1 MSEFGAEHHAASE
14 EEIRE
19 IKGALLEDTIRTLRP
34 AEPLCVRETA
44 TVHDAVAAMLA
55 KRQAGVLVI
64 DADGRLTGIFT
75 ERDVLTRVVGRDL
88 DTRLTPLSAVM
99 TRNPEAV
106 SPRDRIA
113 YALNRMS
120 VAGYRTIPVVDAETR
135 PIGVVTVTD
144 FIRWLVDLFPEA
156 VTPTAPPND
165 APMAAEAAAISSSAW
180 IVRIRKRRD
189 LARAVVRF
197 AGDSGDGMQLT
208 GEQFTLES
216 AVAGSDL
223 ATLPNFPAEIRAP
236 AGTLFGVSSFQ
247 LQFGSQRVYTPGDRL
262 DCLVAMNPAALK
274 VHLDDLKPGGLL
286 IVNTTAFDRRN
297 LDKAGYA
304 ANPLDDPTLA
314 ERYRLHKVDMT
325 ALTLE
330 AIRDLPLNTK
340 EKDRTKNFFALGLV
354 SWIYTRP
361 LDPTLDWIKK
371 KFAKNATIAEAN
383 ARVLKA
389 GHAFG
394 ETAEIFSECYQLE
407 PAEMAPGLYRAMT
420 GNRALAWGLLAAAE
434 RSKVP
439 IVYGAY
445 PITPASGILE
455 ELAMHKRFRI
465 RTIQAEDEIA
475 AASAAIGASFGGAV
489 GVTASSGPGIALKG
503 EAIGLAVTAEL
514 PLVIFDIQR
523 GGPSTGL
530 PTKTEQADLMQ
541 ALYGRNSEA
550 PVVVLAPATPGDCF
564 FIAYEAVRIAI
575 KYMVP
580 VIVLS
585 DGFLANG
592 SEPWRIPDPNTLPPI
607 EVHFRTD
614 PDGFLPYLRDPA
626 TLGRPWVR
634 PGTPGLEHRIGGIEK
649 QDGTGDISYDPD
661 NHDHMVRTRA
671 EKVRRV
677 AQEIPP
683 TSINGPATGD
693 LLVVGWGGTYG
704 AITAAVERSQAD
716 GKTVASVHLRHL
728 NPLPPDLGHILRE
741 YRRVLVPE
749 INSGQLV
756 RVLRAEY
763 LVDAVGFNRVRGL
776 PLATEDICD
785 TINQLVEG
793 HS

>member
-1 MSEFGAEHHAASE
+1 MSETAA
-14 EEIRE
+14 
-19 IKGALLEDTIRTLRP
+19 P
-34 AEPLCVRETA
+34 V
-44 TVHDAVAAMLA
+44 
-55 KRQAGVLVI
+55 AGVQKV
-64 DADGRLTGIFT
+64 RK
-75 ERDVLTRVVGRDL
+75 DL
-88 DTRLTPLSAVM
+88 D
-99 TRNPEAV
+99 
-106 SPRDRIA
+106 
-113 YALNRMS
+113 
-120 VAGYRTIPVVDAETR
+120 
-135 PIGVVTVTD
+135 
-144 FIRWLVDLFPEA
+144 
-156 VTPTAPPND
+156 
-165 APMAAEAAAISSSAW
+165 
-180 IVRIRKRRD
+180 
-189 LARAVVRF
+189 RAVIRF

-208 GEQFTLES
+208 GEQFTTES
-216 AVAGSDL
+216 AWAGNDI

-274 VHLDDLKPGGLL
+274 VHLRDLKAGGLL
-286 IVNTTAFDRRN
+286 IVNTSAFDKRN
-297 LDKAGYA
+297 LDKAGYPS
-304 ANPLDDPTLA
+304 NPLDEASLG

-325 ALTLE
+325 GLTLK
-330 AIRDLPLNTK
+330 AVQDLDLNTK

-361 LDPTLDWIKK
+361 LEPTLDWIKK
-371 KFAKNATIAEAN
+371 RFAKNPAFAEAN
-383 ARVLKA
+383 TRVLKA

-394 ETAEIFSECYQLE
+394 ETAEIFSEHYTVE

-434 RSKVP
+434 RSKVR

-445 PITPASGILE
+445 PITPASSILE
-455 ELAMHKRFRI
+455 ELAMHKRFGV

-475 AASAAIGASFGGAV
+475 AVTAAIGASFGGAI
-489 GVTASSGPGIALKG
+489 GVTGSSGPGIALKG
-503 EAIGLAVTAEL
+503 EGIGLAVTAEL

-541 ALYGRNSEA
+541 ALYGRNSES
-550 PVVVLAPATPGDCF
+550 PVVVIAPATPGDCF
-564 FIAYEAVRIAI
+564 YIAYEAVRIAA

-580 VIVLS
+580 VMVLS

-592 SEPWRIPDPNTLPPI
+592 SEPWLIPDPATLPPI
-607 EVHFRTD
+607 DIEYRTERE
-614 PDGFLPYLRDPA
+614 GFFPYLRDPA
-626 TLGRPWVR
+626 TLARPWVR
-634 PGTPGLEHRIGGIEK
+634 PGTPGLEHRIGGLEK
-649 QDGTGDISYDPD
+649 QDVTGNISYDAE
-661 NHDHMVRTRA
+661 NHDHMVRMRA

-704 AITAAVERSQAD
+704 AITAAVERAQTD
-716 GKTVASVHLRHL
+716 GKSVASIHLRYL

-741 YRRVLVPE
+741 YRKVLVPE
-749 INSGQLV
+749 INLGQLV
-756 RVLRAEY
+756 RILRAEY

-776 PLATEDICD
+776 PLASDEIYE
-785 TINQLVEG
+785 TIQQLLGERQ
-793 HS
+793 

>member
-1 MSEFGAEHHAASE
+1 MSETAAPAAGARKTR
-14 EEIRE
+14 RE
-19 IKGALLEDTIRTLRP
+19 
-34 AEPLCVRETA
+34 
-44 TVHDAVAAMLA
+44 
-55 KRQAGVLVI
+55 
-64 DADGRLTGIFT
+64 
-75 ERDVLTRVVGRDL
+75 
-88 DTRLTPLSAVM
+88 
-99 TRNPEAV
+99 
-106 SPRDRIA
+106 
-113 YALNRMS
+113 
-120 VAGYRTIPVVDAETR
+120 
-135 PIGVVTVTD
+135 
-144 FIRWLVDLFPEA
+144 
-156 VTPTAPPND
+156 
-165 APMAAEAAAISSSAW
+165 
-180 IVRIRKRRD
+180 

-208 GEQFTLES
+208 GEQFTTES
-216 AVAGSDL
+216 AWAGNDL

-274 VHLDDLKPGGLL
+274 VHLSDLKAGGLL
-286 IVNTTAFDRRN
+286 IVNTAAFDKRN
-297 LDKAGYA
+297 LDKAGYP
-304 ANPLDDPTLA
+304 ANPLDDATLA
-314 ERYRLHKVDMT
+314 ERSRLHNVDMT
-325 ALTLE
+325 SLTLQ
-330 AIRDLPLNTK
+330 AIQDLPLNTK

-361 LDPTLDWIKK
+361 LEPTLDWIRK
-371 KFAKNATIAEAN
+371 KFVKNPTVAEAN
-383 ARVLKA
+383 TRVLKA

-394 ETAEIFSECYQLE
+394 ETAEIFGEHYE
-407 PAEMAPGLYRAMT
+407 IERAEMAPGLYRAMT

-434 RSKVP
+434 RSKLP

-455 ELAMHKRFRI
+455 ELAMHKRFRV

-475 AASAAIGASFGGAV
+475 AVTAAIGASFGGAV

-503 EAIGLAVTAEL
+503 EGIGLAVMAEL

-541 ALYGRNSEA
+541 ALYGRNSES
-550 PVVVLAPATPGDCF
+550 PIVVLAPATPGDCF
-564 FIAYEAVRIAI
+564 YIAYEAVRIAT

-580 VIVLS
+580 VMVLS
-585 DGFLANG
+585 DGYLANG
-592 SEPWRIPDPNTLPPI
+592 SEPWPIPDVGTLPPI
-607 EVHFRTD
+607 ELEFRTERE
-614 PDGFLPYLRDPA
+614 GFYPYLRDPA
-626 TLGRPWVR
+626 TLARPWVR
-634 PGTPGLEHRIGGIEK
+634 PGTPGLEHRIGGLEK
-649 QDGTGDISYDPD
+649 QDVTGNISYDAD

-704 AITAAVERSQAD
+704 AITAAVERAQAD
-716 GKTVASVHLRHL
+716 GKSVASIHLRYL

-741 YRRVLVPE
+741 YRKVLVPE

-763 LVDAVGFNRVRGL
+763 LIDAVGFNRVRGM
-776 PLATEDICD
+776 PLATDDIGEA
-785 TINQLVEG
+785 INQLSG
-793 HS
+793 SAS

>member
-1 MSEFGAEHHAASE
+1 MA
-14 EEIRE
+14 
-19 IKGALLEDTIRTLRP
+19 
-34 AEPLCVRETA
+34 PLTGVAKRVRE
-44 TVHDAVAAMLA
+44 
-55 KRQAGVLVI
+55 
-64 DADGRLTGIFT
+64 LT
-75 ERDVLTRVVGRDL
+75 
-88 DTRLTPLSAVM
+88 
-99 TRNPEAV
+99 
-106 SPRDRIA
+106 
-113 YALNRMS
+113 
-120 VAGYRTIPVVDAETR
+120 
-135 PIGVVTVTD
+135 
-144 FIRWLVDLFPEA
+144 
-156 VTPTAPPND
+156 
-165 APMAAEAAAISSSAW
+165 
-180 IVRIRKRRD
+180 
-189 LARAVVRF
+189 RAVVRF

-208 GEQFTLES
+208 GEQFTTES
-216 AVAGSDL
+216 AWAGNDI
-223 ATLPNFPAEIRAP
+223 ATLPNYPAEIRAP

-274 VHLDDLKPGGLL
+274 VHLRDLKPGGLL
-286 IVNTTAFDRRN
+286 IVNTSAFDKRN

-304 ANPLDDPTLA
+304 QNPLEDPALA

-330 AIRDLPLNTK
+330 AVKDLPLNQK
-340 EKDRTKNFFALGLV
+340 EKERTKNFFALGLV

-361 LDPTLDWIKK
+361 LEPTLAWISKR
-371 KFAKNATIAEAN
+371 FAKIAAVAEAN
-383 ARVLKA
+383 TRVLKA

-394 ETAEIFSECYQLE
+394 ETAEIFAEHYTVE
-407 PAEMAPGLYRAMT
+407 AADMPAGLYRAMT

-434 RSKVP
+434 RSKLP

-445 PITPASGILE
+445 PITPASSILE

-465 RTIQAEDEIA
+465 RTVQAEDEIA
-475 AASAAIGASFGGAV
+475 AVTSAIGASFGGAI
-489 GVTASSGPGIALKG
+489 GVTGSSGPGIALKG

-514 PLVIFDIQR
+514 PLVVFNIQR
-523 GGPSTGL
+523 AGPSTGM

-541 ALYGRNSEA
+541 ALYGRNSES
-550 PVVVLAPATPGDCF
+550 PVVVLAPGTPGDCF
-564 FIAYEAVRIAI
+564 YVAYEAVRIAA

-592 SEPWRIPDPNTLPPI
+592 SEPWLIPDVSTLPPI
-607 EVHFRTD
+607 EVHFRTEKE
-614 PDGFLPYLRDPA
+614 GFFPYLRDAA
-626 TLGRPWVR
+626 TLARPWVR

-649 QDGTGDISYDPD
+649 QDVTGNISYDPE
-661 NHDHMVRTRA
+661 NHDLMVRTRA
-671 EKVRRV
+671 EKIRRV

-704 AITAAVERSQAD
+704 AITAAVERAQLE
-716 GKTVASVHLRHL
+716 GKSVASVHLRFL

-741 YRRVLVPE
+741 YRKILVPE

-776 PLATEDICD
+776 PLASDEIYQA
-785 TINQLVEG
+785 ISQLLG
-793 HS
+793 GAS

>member
-1 MSEFGAEHHAASE
+1 MS
-14 EEIRE
+14 
-19 IKGALLEDTIRTLRP
+19 
-34 AEPLCVRETA
+34 ETA
-44 TVHDAVAAMLA
+44 TPV
-55 KRQAGVLVI
+55 KGAGK
-64 DADGRLTGIFT
+64 ARK
-75 ERDVLTRVVGRDL
+75 DL
-88 DTRLTPLSAVM
+88 D
-99 TRNPEAV
+99 
-106 SPRDRIA
+106 
-113 YALNRMS
+113 
-120 VAGYRTIPVVDAETR
+120 
-135 PIGVVTVTD
+135 
-144 FIRWLVDLFPEA
+144 
-156 VTPTAPPND
+156 
-165 APMAAEAAAISSSAW
+165 
-180 IVRIRKRRD
+180 
-189 LARAVVRF
+189 RAVIRF

-208 GEQFTLES
+208 GEQFTTES
-216 AVAGSDL
+216 AWAGNDL

-274 VHLDDLKPGGLL
+274 VHLSDLKPGGLL
-286 IVNTTAFDRRN
+286 IVNTAAYEKRN

-304 ANPLDDPTLA
+304 SNPLDDPALA
-314 ERYRLHKVDMT
+314 ERYRLHKVDMSG
-325 ALTLE
+325 LTHQ
-330 AIRDLPLNTK
+330 AIADLKLDTK

-361 LDPTLDWIKK
+361 LEPTLEWITK
-371 KFAKNATIAEAN
+371 KFAKSQAIAEAN
-383 ARVLKA
+383 TRVLKA

-394 ETAEIFSECYQLE
+394 ETAEIFEESYRVE

-420 GNRALAWGLLAAAE
+420 GNRALAWGLLAAAQ
-434 RSKVP
+434 RSTLQV
-439 IVYGAY
+439 VYGAY
-445 PITPASGILE
+445 PITPASSVLE
-455 ELAMHKRFRI
+455 ELAMHKRFRV

-475 AASAAIGASFGGAV
+475 AATAAIGAAFGGAI
-489 GVTASSGPGIALKG
+489 GVTCSSGPGIALKG

-514 PLVIFDIQR
+514 PLVIFNIQR
-523 GGPSTGL
+523 AGPSTGM

-541 ALYGRNSEA
+541 ALYGRNSES
-550 PVVVLAPATPGDCF
+550 PIVVLAPATPGDCF
-564 FIAYEAVRIAI
+564 YVAYEAVRIAV

-580 VIVLS
+580 VMVLS

-592 SEPWRIPDPNTLPPI
+592 SEPWLIPDPATLPAI
-607 EVHFRTD
+607 DVHFRTEAE
-614 PDGFLPYLRDPA
+614 GFFPYLRDPA
-626 TLGRPWVR
+626 TLARPWVR

-649 QDGTGDISYDPD
+649 QDVTGNISYDPE

-677 AQEIPP
+677 GQEIPP

-704 AITAAVERSQAD
+704 SITAAVERAQAA
-716 GKTVASVHLRHL
+716 GQSVASIHLRHL

-741 YRRVLVPE
+741 YRKVLVPE

-776 PLATEDICD
+776 PLASEDILD
-785 TINQLVEG
+785 AINQLTG
-793 HS
+793 SQK